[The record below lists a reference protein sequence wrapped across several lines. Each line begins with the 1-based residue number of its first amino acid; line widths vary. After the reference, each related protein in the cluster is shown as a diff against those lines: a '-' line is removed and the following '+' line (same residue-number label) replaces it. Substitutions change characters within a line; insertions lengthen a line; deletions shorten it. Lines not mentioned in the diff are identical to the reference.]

1 MKDILKVHEDV
12 ITASEAIK
20 NLMKEFNDNG
30 YQTERLT
37 QINFKIIFPDG
48 WVHVFW
54 EKGCIYQ
61 EIFGEEIA

>member
-12 ITASEAIK
+12 ITASEAIGS
-20 NLMKEFNDNG
+20 LIKEFDDNG

-37 QINFKIIFPDG
+37 SINFKIIFPDG

-61 EIFGEEIA
+61 EIFEESIA

>member
-1 MKDILKVHEDV
+1 MRDILKVHEDV
-12 ITASEAIK
+12 ITASEAIQS
-20 NLMKEFNDNG
+20 LMKEYSDIG

-37 QINFKIIFPDG
+37 PVNFKIVFPDG

-61 EIFGEEIA
+61 EIIENCVA